1 MTKAIDKKSLK
12 ELAEMV
18 VSGKLLLN
26 QFYAA
31 AIAKNIATERAET
44 LLIETRA
51 RLEAQRMRQLAQSE
65 LFAARILDARG
76 KLTAGRAIG
85 LGLGRK
91 AVTR

>member
-1 MTKAIDKKSLK
+1 MTHAIEKKCLK

-18 VSGKLLLN
+18 INGKLLLN

-31 AIAKNIATERAET
+31 AVAKNIETARAET
-44 LLIETRA
+44 LLIATRA
-51 RLEAQRMRQLAQSE
+51 RLEAQRMRELAQSE

-76 KLTAGRAIG
+76 KLTAGRAMG
-85 LGLGRK
+85 LNLGRK